1 MHYLVCANCWCLLA
15 ASVCCAC
22 MAVVLRLIRVA
33 LAFGGWALVVVIASL
48 EFVCCELV
56 LGLWLF
62 VYLLPIS
69 FGFAF
74 VCC

>member
-1 MHYLVCANCWCLLA
+1 MRYLVCANCWCLLV

-22 MAVVLRLIRVA
+22 MAVVLCLIRVA
-33 LAFGGWALVVVIASL
+33 LAFGGWVLVVVIASL

-56 LGLWLF
+56 FVLRVF
-62 VYLLPIS
+62 VYLLLIS